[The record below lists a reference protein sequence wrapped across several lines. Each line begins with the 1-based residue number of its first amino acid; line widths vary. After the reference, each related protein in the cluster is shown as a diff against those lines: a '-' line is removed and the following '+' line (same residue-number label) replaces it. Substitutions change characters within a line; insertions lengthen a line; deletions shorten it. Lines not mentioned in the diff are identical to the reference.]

1 MTRLSANVNKIALL
15 RNARGSNL
23 PDVLQVARDCEAFGA
38 DGITVHP
45 RPDERHIT
53 YEDVRQLKPQTQGEF
68 NVEGYPNRPFLD
80 LVATVKPHQVTL
92 VPDPP
97 EALTSTT
104 GWDTQAHKALLQ
116 EVTSELH
123 QHGIRVS
130 IFLNPE
136 IPMAEAA
143 PETGTDRIELYTAP
157 YVEQYPTNPEKAV
170 APYVQTAQRAL
181 DLGLGINAGHD
192 LNRQN
197 LAYLNHHLPGLLEVS
212 IGQALICDALYYGL
226 ENTIQ
231 LYQRQLTVPA

>member
-1 MTRLSANVNKIALL
+1 MPRLSVNVNKIALL

-23 PDVLQVARDCEAFGA
+23 PDVLQVARDCEAYGA

-53 YEDVRQLKPQTQGEF
+53 YEDVRQLKPQVQGEF
-68 NVEGYPNRPFLD
+68 NVEGYPSRPFLD
-80 LVATVKPHQVTL
+80 LVTAVKPHQVTL

-104 GWDTQAHKALLQ
+104 GWDTLANKALLQ
-116 EVTSELH
+116 EVTGELH

-143 PETGTDRIELYTAP
+143 PVTGTDRVELYTAP
-157 YVEQYPTNPEKAV
+157 YVEQYTTNSEQAI
-170 APYVQTAQRAL
+170 APYAQAAQRAL
-181 DLGLGINAGHD
+181 ALGLGINAGHD
-192 LNRQN
+192 LNLQN
-197 LAYLNHHLPGLLEVS
+197 LAYLNRHLPGLQEVS

-231 LYQRQLTVPA
+231 LYQRQLAVPA